1 MQIECKITIPAD
13 TSARRQDKECSSQ
26 PRKEGAL

>member
-1 MQIECKITIPAD
+1 MYGQNVIPAD
-13 TSARRQDKECSSQ
+13 TSTRHQDKGQSSQ

>member
-1 MQIECKITIPAD
+1 MVIIVIPAD
-13 TSARRQDKECSSQ
+13 TSARHPDKGQSSQ